1 MFSFSSLLAPIRG
14 IHLMMSIHHNV
25 TKNYKSS
32 ITVTFS
38 TFWIFVDNFRDIN
51 FSLPGK
57 IPGER
62 IRGNIWK
69 DTSRNAFIQKESLW
83 KSLKEFLKIFLEELE
98 KKFLM
103 NLWNNSVSFS
113 EDYSEASRILHQAS
127 LLGLTGEMS
136 DFRYLFGS
144 KRDFSDLLL
153 KIYFFKTFIKIVTNS
168 SRRDLLLALSSTP
181 IESFFKHSRQSSWK
195 VLIRSIKTKCKLME
209 HI

>member
-1 MFSFSSLLAPIRG
+1 MYLEGYLEECLKVF
-14 IHLMMSIHHNV
+14 
-25 TKNYKSS
+25 
-32 ITVTFS
+32 
-38 TFWIFVDNFRDIN
+38 
-51 FSLPGK
+51 
-57 IPGER
+57 
-62 IRGNIWK
+62 
-69 DTSRNAFIQKESLW
+69 QKESLW
-83 KSLKEFLKIFLEELE
+83 KLLNKFLKLSLEELE

-136 DFRYLFGS
+136 DFRHLFGS

-153 KIYFFKTFIKIVTNS
+153 KIYFFKTCIKIVTNS